1 MTVFTRILLAPAL
14 AVLVVVGEASPQ
26 AYRTA
31 VGYGGGGVFV
41 TPLNAGASGGAEE
54 LRLEAGWIMGAELEH
69 RVGSGW
75 LGLRLHGAYTQRPF
89 ALEGRTL
96 GINMWLVDAGIVLRP
111 SSPGRERGVSPF
123 LGVGGGLVTY
133 RFGRGSPVEIEEAN
147 ARYPGDN
154 ERQWA
159 GVVGVG
165 LDLGPVLEIQ
175 ETPLGLRLEVA
186 DHVAFRS
193 PFDPISG
200 ERFDPVHNVRVTLS
214 LVSMVGELPRL
225 R

>member
-1 MTVFTRILLAPAL
+1 AHPRAKPTFSATDRCFRASVAARSQRLPPSPGRSGPANVTHCVNTLPSTPGVAMTVFTRILLAPAL

-96 GINMWLVDAGIVLRP
+96 GKIGRASCRERVW
-111 SSPGRERGVSPF
+111 GREG
-123 LGVGGGLVTY
+123 
-133 RFGRGSPVEIEEAN
+133 
-147 ARYPGDN
+147 
-154 ERQWA
+154 
-159 GVVGVG
+159 
-165 LDLGPVLEIQ
+165 
-175 ETPLGLRLEVA
+175 
-186 DHVAFRS
+186 
-193 PFDPISG
+193 
-200 ERFDPVHNVRVTLS
+200 
-214 LVSMVGELPRL
+214 
-225 R
+225 

>member
-1 MTVFTRILLAPAL
+1 
-14 AVLVVVGEASPQ
+14 
-26 AYRTA
+26 
-31 VGYGGGGVFV
+31 
-41 TPLNAGASGGAEE
+41 
-54 LRLEAGWIMGAELEH
+54 MGAELEH

-96 GINMWLVDAGIVLRP
+96 GINMWLVDAGIVLRL
-111 SSPGRERGVSPF
+111 SSPGRSAACPPSSAWGAGWSRTGSGVDRRWRSRRP
-123 LGVGGGLVTY
+123 TPAT
-133 RFGRGSPVEIEEAN
+133 RATTNASGRASSESAWTW
-147 ARYPGDN
+147 ARSS
-154 ERQWA
+154 R
-159 GVVGVG
+159 
-165 LDLGPVLEIQ
+165 IQ
-175 ETPLGLRLEVA
+175 ETPLGLRLQVV
-186 DHVAFRS
+186 DDVAFRS